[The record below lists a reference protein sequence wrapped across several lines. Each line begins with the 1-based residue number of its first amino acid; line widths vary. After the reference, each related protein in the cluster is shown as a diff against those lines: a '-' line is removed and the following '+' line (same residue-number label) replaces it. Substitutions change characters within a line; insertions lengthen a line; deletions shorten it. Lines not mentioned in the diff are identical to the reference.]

1 MYKID
6 NIHYMVIN
14 RHTMDNIL
22 FTILPFC
29 YHPSLELTAELEAS
43 NGFYIPYKYFG
54 TLLGEGIAG
63 ELLLYKLKTPLGT
76 LVGTPIGPHIDGE
89 TILYIPDWMWNQLH
103 TEDGFCMLERCYPSM
118 ASLIA
123 LEPHTSDLLK
133 CKDPRSALSNALER
147 YSCIQKGKSYPL
159 QLEDL
164 PDLLWI
170 TIPVTIPETTEPLC
184 IRGVELSIDML
195 PARDAPLPVPPT
207 SSSNSA
213 AAAPVEPIV
222 VASSA
227 KPKSVGRFQKNYFTG
242 KGNILG
248 GK

>member
-1 MYKID
+1 
-6 NIHYMVIN
+6 
-14 RHTMDNIL
+14 MDKVL

-29 YHPSLELTAELEAS
+29 YDLSLELTPELEAS
-43 NGFYIPYKYFG
+43 NGFYIHSKYFG
-54 TLLGEGIAG
+54 TLLGEGSAG
-63 ELLLYKLKTPLGT
+63 ELLLYELETPLGI

-89 TILYIPDWMWNQLH
+89 TILYIPDWMWNQLY
-103 TEDGFCMLERCYPSM
+103 TKDGSCMLKRCYPSM

-170 TIPVTIPETTEPLC
+170 TIPVTIPETKDPLC
-184 IRGVELSIDML
+184 IRGIELSIDML
-195 PARDAPLPVPPT
+195 PARDAPLPLPPT
-207 SSSNSA
+207 ASSNSA
-213 AAAPVEPIV
+213 AASVEPTV
-222 VASSA
+222 EATSA
-227 KPKSVGRFQKNYFTG
+227 KPKSVGRFQKKNYFI
-242 KGNILG
+242 GNGNVLG

>member
-1 MYKID
+1 
-6 NIHYMVIN
+6 
-14 RHTMDNIL
+14 MDEIL
-22 FTILPFC
+22 FTILPFY
-29 YHPSLELTAELEAS
+29 YHPLLELTPKLEAS
-43 NGFYIPYKYFG
+43 DGFYIHSKYFDKI
-54 TLLGEGIAG
+54 LGEGSAG
-63 ELLLYKLKTPLGT
+63 ELLLYELKTPIGT
-76 LVGTPIGPHIDGE
+76 RVGTPIGPHSDEENVI
-89 TILYIPDWMWNQLH
+89 YISDWMWNQLH

-195 PARDAPLPVPPT
+195 PARDAPLPLPPT
-207 SSSNSA
+207 TNSA
-213 AAAPVEPIV
+213 AATAEESTATSSTNS
-222 VASSA
+222 ASASTS
-227 KPKSVGRFQKNYFTG
+227 KPKSVTRFPQKSYFSGTG
-242 KGNILG
+242 YVLG
-248 GK
+248 TGEKITPKE

>member
-1 MYKID
+1 
-6 NIHYMVIN
+6 
-14 RHTMDNIL
+14 MDDTL
-22 FTILPFC
+22 FQIFPFC
-29 YHPSLELTAELEAS
+29 YSSSIDLTPELEAS
-43 NGFYIPYKYFG
+43 NGFYIPSKYFG
-54 TLLGEGIAG
+54 TLLGEGSAG
-63 ELLLYKLKTPLGT
+63 ELRLYELKTPIGT
-76 LVGTPIGPHIDGE
+76 LVGTPIGPHSDDHN
-89 TILYIPDWMWNQLH
+89 ILYIPDWMWNQLH

-170 TIPVTIPETTEPLC
+170 TIPVTIPDTKESLC
-184 IRGVELSIDML
+184 IRGVELAIDML
-195 PARDAPLPVPPT
+195 PARDAPLPLPPT
-207 SSSNSA
+207 ASSNSA
-213 AAAPVEPIV
+213 AASVEPTV
-222 VASSA
+222 EATSA
-227 KPKSVGRFQKNYFTG
+227 APKSVRRFQKNYFIG
-242 KGNILG
+242 NGNILG

>member
-1 MYKID
+1 
-6 NIHYMVIN
+6 
-14 RHTMDNIL
+14 MDDTL
-22 FTILPFC
+22 FQIRPFC
-29 YHPSLELTAELEAS
+29 YSSSIDLTPELEAS
-43 NGFYIPYKYFG
+43 NGFYISSKYFG
-54 TLLGEGIAG
+54 SILGEGSAG
-63 ELLLYKLKTPLGT
+63 ELRLYELKTPLGT
-76 LVGTPIGPHIDGE
+76 LVGTPIGPHSDEE
-89 TILYIPDWMWNQLH
+89 TILYIPDWMWTQLH

-170 TIPVTIPETTEPLC
+170 TIPVTVPETTDPLC
-184 IRGVELSIDML
+184 IRGIELRIDML
-195 PARDAPLPVPPT
+195 PARDAPLPAPP
-207 SSSNSA
+207 SNSA
-213 AAAPVEPIV
+213 AASAPVEATVEATP
-222 VASSA
+222 AA
-227 KPKSVGRFQKNYFTG
+227 TPKSVGRFQKNYFIG
-242 KGNILG
+242 KGNVLG

>member
-1 MYKID
+1 MADTLYKI
-6 NIHYMVIN
+6 
-14 RHTMDNIL
+14 
-22 FTILPFC
+22 LPLC
-29 YHPSLELTAELEAS
+29 YHPSLELTSELEAS
-43 NGFYIPYKYFG
+43 NGFYIPSKYFD
-54 TLLGEGIAG
+54 TLLGEGTAG
-63 ELLLYKLKTPLGT
+63 ELLLYELKTPLGT
-76 LVGTPIGPHIDGE
+76 LVGTPIGPHSDDD
-89 TILYIPDWMWNQLH
+89 TILYIPDWMWNQLY

-170 TIPVTIPETTEPLC
+170 TIPVTVPETTDPLC
-184 IRGVELSIDML
+184 IRGIELRIDML
-195 PARDAPLPVPPT
+195 PARDAPLPAPP
-207 SSSNSA
+207 SNSA
-213 AAAPVEPIV
+213 AASAPVEATVEATP
-222 VASSA
+222 AA
-227 KPKSVGRFQKNYFTG
+227 APKSVGRFQKNYFIG
-242 KGNILG
+242 KGNVLG

>member
-1 MYKID
+1 
-6 NIHYMVIN
+6 
-14 RHTMDNIL
+14 MDEVL
-22 FTILPFC
+22 FQIRPFC
-29 YHPSLELTAELEAS
+29 YSSSIDLTPELEAS
-43 NGFYIPYKYFG
+43 NGFYIHSKYFG
-54 TLLGEGIAG
+54 SILGEGAAG
-63 ELLLYKLKTPLGT
+63 ELRLYELKTPLGT
-76 LVGTPIGPHIDGE
+76 LVGTPIGPHSDGE

-170 TIPVTIPETTEPLC
+170 TIPVTVPETMESLC
-184 IRGVELSIDML
+184 IRGVELAIDML
-195 PARDAPLPVPPT
+195 PARDAPLPLPPT
-207 SSSNSA
+207 ISSNSA
-213 AAAPVEPIV
+213 AASAPVEPTV
-222 VASSA
+222 VAT
-227 KPKSVGRFQKNYFTG
+227 PKTVGRFQKNYFIG
-242 KGNILG
+242 KGNVLG

>member
-1 MYKID
+1 
-6 NIHYMVIN
+6 
-14 RHTMDNIL
+14 MDEVL

-29 YHPSLELTAELEAS
+29 YHPSLELTPELEAS
-43 NGFYIPYKYFG
+43 NGFYIHSKYFG
-54 TLLGEGIAG
+54 TVVGEGSAG
-63 ELLLYKLKTPLGT
+63 DLLLYELKTPLGT
-76 LVGTPIGPHIDGE
+76 LVGTPIGPHSDGE

-164 PDLLWI
+164 PTLWI
-170 TIPVTIPETTEPLC
+170 TIPVTVPKTTEPLC
-184 IRGVELSIDML
+184 IRGVELNIDML
-195 PARDAPLPVPPT
+195 PARDAPLPVPP
-207 SSSNSA
+207 SNSA
-213 AAAPVEPIV
+213 AASAPTSAPVEATVEPTV
-222 VASSA
+222 VAT
-227 KPKSVGRFQKNYFTG
+227 PKTVGRFQKNYFIG
-242 KGNILG
+242 SGNVLG